1 MRRFGMYVLLT
12 ILTMAVL
19 VAVAANYVKSNFRVV
34 TAHRAGGE
42 DVSIQTPGGQF
53 DIRAHQHMDPASLG
67 LPIYPD
73 ARRGKDG
80 GGATFEWTSADGKSD
95 KSVGVAGGEY
105 ITTDSVEKVRAW
117 YHDHLPNW
125 VVVTDRN
132 GGNAR
137 FELNESGYK
146 RIIAIHE
153 KSDGTH
159 IGVAT
164 VGEPASN

>member
-1 MRRFGMYVLLT
+1 MRRFGLYMLLT
-12 ILTMAVL
+12 ILTMVAL
-19 VAVAANYVKSNFRVV
+19 VVVAANYVKSNFKVATV
-34 TAHRAGGE
+34 HRAGGE

-53 DIRAHQHMDPASLG
+53 NIRAHRNLDPATLG
-67 LPIYPD
+67 LPVYPE

-95 KSVGVAGGEY
+95 KEMGVAGGEY
-105 ITTDSVEKVRAW
+105 ITADPVEKVRAW

-132 GGNAR
+132 GANAR
-137 FELNESGYK
+137 FELNEGGYK
-146 RIIAIHE
+146 RIVAIRE

-164 VGEPASN
+164 IGEPASN